1 MVFKKPIP
9 VQVVRLHPRSLCQ
22 PPLCRHLNLWL
33 HVDVVLG
40 LFLYRFPFYR
50 SHHFRGRLHSLVGV
64 LCGMKTILSA
74 LSFRRMSIV
83 SGMLGGFGERGSVM
97 CMNVIVDARIF
108 DLGDRAKL
116 VVVCMLVLKPR
127 VRLYWIDRDLVFLLV
142 RDGRL

>member
-1 MVFKKPIP
+1 
-9 VQVVRLHPRSLCQ
+9 
-22 PPLCRHLNLWL
+22 
-33 HVDVVLG
+33 
-40 LFLYRFPFYR
+40 
-50 SHHFRGRLHSLVGV
+50 
-64 LCGMKTILSA
+64 
-74 LSFRRMSIV
+74 MSIV

-127 VRLYWIDRDLVFLLV
+127 VRLYWIDRDLVFLHV